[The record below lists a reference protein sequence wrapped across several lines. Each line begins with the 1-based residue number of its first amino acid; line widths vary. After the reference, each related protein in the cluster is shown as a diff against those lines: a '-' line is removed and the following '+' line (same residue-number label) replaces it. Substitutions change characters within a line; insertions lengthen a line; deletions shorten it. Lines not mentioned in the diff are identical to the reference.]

1 MLIIGQIVISIILI
15 VLVLLQERS
24 GGLGALFGG
33 GGGATPY
40 QTRRGLEKFIFS
52 ATILTAVVFAALA
65 IINLFIV

>member
-15 VLVLLQERS
+15 GLVLLQERS

-52 ATILTAVVFAALA
+52 ATIVAAVVFAALA